1 MSPSMNEMRQAAVT
15 RQLGGSTR
23 SRSLWLGVEGLQDAV
38 SGERW
43 SLAEAQQGRAGL
55 DLLLSEHLLLP
66 LVADADLPLDGG
78 DEIRSHAAQLL
89 VHYHGASAQSW
100 PLAPWAE
107 GRGGQRR
114 CGAWAWTSPE
124 PWTALRPLL
133 RSARPASLACLAACR
148 QQEPR
153 WAQAPHAALAWVE
166 GGLLCWMELQAGVL
180 QAARHLRLAAP
191 SPEALCQRLQALLAG
206 LPAGT
211 ETLLAGHGLSAP
223 LAASLDGVRCLTP
236 LDAAPPAALPWAR
249 PAPLPGE
256 SSGDFMPPV
265 EPLARWRWP
274 LLGVA
279 SLCLA
284 LAAQEGWQA
293 HAQWQAAGQDLA
305 RLQARQ
311 APARAGA
318 HAPNNRP
325 AIAGHKMLTE
335 ALTEA
340 KQSLQQPWQAVLA
353 QIESA
358 ALDDSQRPRVAWL
371 ALDLQASRGELRLEG
386 QAEDRAQIL
395 AVTDALSR
403 LPGWREVLPGAIQP
417 EEGGRPGLR
426 FILQARLTADALAA
440 APAPATSGA
449 GS

>member
-1 MSPSMNEMRQAAVT
+1 MNEMRQAAVT

-180 QAARHLRLAAP
+180 QAARGPRPLLIVAPVQTDKTKESVAEMVKELRDVAGERPIRGEEFASIMRTQTLGLPGRWAT
-191 SPEALCQRLQALLAG
+191 LQALENA
-206 LPAGT
+206 AIQ
-211 ETLLAGHGLSAP
+211 LLNYRYPDDYFATYARRTRALGEAE
-223 LAASLDGVRCLTP
+223 LAA
-236 LDAAPPAALPWAR
+236 AAKRFIR
-249 PAPLPGE
+249 PSE
-256 SSGDFMPPV
+256 VVWVIVGD
-265 EPLARWRWP
+265 
-274 LLGVA
+274 
-279 SLCLA
+279 
-284 LAAQEGWQA
+284 
-293 HAQWQAAGQDLA
+293 
-305 RLQARQ
+305 
-311 APARAGA
+311 
-318 HAPNNRP
+318 
-325 AIAGHKMLTE
+325 
-335 ALTEA
+335 
-340 KQSLQQPWQAVLA
+340 LA
-353 QIESA
+353 QIEKGVRELNLGEVKR
-358 ALDDSQRPRVAWL
+358 LDAD
-371 ALDLQASRGELRLEG
+371 GN
-386 QAEDRAQIL
+386 
-395 AVTDALSR
+395 VT
-403 LPGWREVLPGAIQP
+403 
-417 EEGGRPGLR
+417 
-426 FILQARLTADALAA
+426 
-440 APAPATSGA
+440 ATN
-449 GS
+449 